1 MVPVLWLIV
10 AWAMLVLWPSPV
22 FANIGLPMVAI
33 YLPPAWLLLVP
44 IVAIEGGY
52 GIWRLKIP
60 AGRAVAVQAAANCLS
75 TLVGLPVTWVLLALG
90 EVFLLERA
98 SRVAPELPLIVTT
111 VLGAAWLGPGAEE
124 STWMVPLA
132 IAVLTVP
139 FYAMSVVC
147 EYVVVRRLMADL
159 PRRSVRS
166 WMIEANA
173 VSYAL
178 LLVVI
183 LAGWVWPRTFERI
196 SAAMFPI
203 SEWLVTLVLRV
214 GVLFQGR

>member
-60 AGRAVAVQAAANCLS
+60 AGRALAVQAAANCLS

-90 EVFLLERA
+90 ELFLLERA
-98 SRVAPELPLIVTT
+98 SRVAPELPMIVTT
-111 VLGAAWLGPGAEE
+111 VLGAAWLGPGARNR
-124 STWMVPLA
+124 P
-132 IAVLTVP
+132 
-139 FYAMSVVC
+139 
-147 EYVVVRRLMADL
+147 
-159 PRRSVRS
+159 
-166 WMIEANA
+166 
-173 VSYAL
+173 
-178 LLVVI
+178 
-183 LAGWVWPRTFERI
+183 GWCPWPSRC
-196 SAAMFPI
+196 
-203 SEWLVTLVLRV
+203 
-214 GVLFQGR
+214 